1 MTIAKYYYAK
11 YLRFK
16 TIYKITY
23 ELKELMY
30 SKIPINV
37 LGIALSVTRIN
48 QIIFFKLKI
57 HDIEYI
63 QVSCYFFFLL

>member
-37 LGIALSVTRIN
+37 LGIALPVTRIN
-48 QIIFFKLKI
+48 QIIFL
-57 HDIEYI
+57 
-63 QVSCYFFFLL
+63 S

>member
-30 SKIPINV
+30 SKIPV
-37 LGIALSVTRIN
+37 TRIALPVTRIN